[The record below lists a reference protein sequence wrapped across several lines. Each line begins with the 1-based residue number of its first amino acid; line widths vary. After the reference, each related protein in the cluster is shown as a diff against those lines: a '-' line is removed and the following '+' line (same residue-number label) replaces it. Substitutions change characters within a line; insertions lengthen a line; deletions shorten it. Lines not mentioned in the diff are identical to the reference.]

1 VLGSCRVS
9 GRRPKVAEDEFAER
23 RGLRERFIR
32 AVYDL
37 RDTGGMVRHDAIM
50 ERMGLNPDRWGPD
63 YGRYADIAQY
73 FDGLGFIGRISDGY
87 GIVAITAD
95 GIRYVE
101 GDVEGDLEQ
110 QGASS
115 VTFFNVGNAY
125 GSIFGTQEHAAM
137 NNVSFDFRTVEAEL
151 DRAEEEVEQR
161 GGRDAGELKELIAEV
176 RALHESGEPLESGS
190 LAKYLGVIRRNAWIA
205 SPIAGTLLSIV
216 VDA

>member
-1 VLGSCRVS
+1 MVS
-9 GRRPKVAEDEFAER
+9 
-23 RGLRERFIR
+23 
-32 AVYDL
+32 
-37 RDTGGMVRHDAIM
+37 HDAIM

-63 YGRYADIAQY
+63 YGRYADTAQH

-87 GIVAITAD
+87 DVVAITAD

-101 GDVEGDLEQ
+101 GELEQ

-137 NNVSFDFRTVEAEL
+137 NNVFFDFRTVEAEL

-161 GGRDAGELKELIAEV
+161 GGGDAAELKELIAKV
-176 RALHESGEPLESGS
+176 RALHESGEPLERRN
-190 LAKYLGVIRRNAWIA
+190 LARYLGVIQRNAWIA

-216 VDA
+216 AGA